1 MDEACHPARRGMRID
16 DIARCASTQGP
27 LRQLLDLVAG
37 TPDAVLADAR
47 VATLDHT
54 RIQTLG
60 QLALREAETCVAQSR
75 ILLHLLELSMA
86 RNSPTPRQIA
96 DVTQHAARLITDAE
110 IWRELAGN
118 AAFYSEHPQIA
129 RRLAS
134 DLAGTPVVPVEAR

>member
-1 MDEACHPARRGMRID
+1 MDEARHPARRGTRID

-27 LRQLLDLVAG
+27 LRRLLDLVAG

-47 VATLDHT
+47 AATLDHD
-54 RIQTLG
+54 QMQMLG

-75 ILLHLLELSMA
+75 TLLHLLELSMA
-86 RNSPTPRQIA
+86 RTAPAPHQIA
-96 DVTQHAARLITDAE
+96 EVTQHAARLITDAE

-134 DLAGTPVVPVEAR
+134 DLAGTPGAPAQA